1 MVKIVLA
8 PDKFR
13 GSLTATEVCAAMSE
27 GIRQV
32 IPNAEIIALPM
43 ADGGEGT
50 AEILT
55 LITGGQMLSKEVADP
70 LGRPIQ
76 ASYGLSGQTAYIEM
90 ATASGLKLLSQNER
104 NPLKT
109 STYGTGQLIQDAIE
123 KGVKR
128 LVLGIGGS
136 ATTDAGIG
144 MAAALGW
151 KFLDANNQELPP
163 NGENLIRIE
172 QIIPPSQP
180 IADLHIEVACDVNA
194 PLYGPEGA
202 AYLYAPQKGATPLMV
217 KQLDEGLQHLS
228 AVVQRDFGKN
238 LAQTAGAGAA
248 GGLGFGALFF
258 LNATLKEG
266 IKIVMEQTEFHKH
279 LLGANLVLTGEGKI
293 DEQTLQGK
301 LIAGIAQAARA
312 QNIPSVALCG
322 TLLVSPQDIQRIGLS
337 YAVSILPRPMTLNE
351 AIAYAYTGVKDS
363 TVSLMQ
369 FFKSLQYLSD

>member
-55 LITGGQMLSKEVADP
+55 LITGGQMLSQEVADP

-76 ASYGLSGQTAYIEM
+76 ASYGLSSQTAYIEM
-90 ATASGLKLLSQNER
+90 ATASGLKLLSEKER

-109 STYGTGQLIQDAIE
+109 STYGTGQLIQSAVK
-123 KGVKR
+123 KGAKR

-151 KFLDANNQELPP
+151 KFLDANNQEVAPT
-163 NGENLIRIE
+163 GENLIRIE

-194 PLYGPEGA
+194 PLFGPEGA
-202 AYLYAPQKGATPLMV
+202 AYLYAPQKGATPITV

-301 LIAGIAQAARA
+301 LIAGIAQAAQA

-351 AIAYAYTGVKDS
+351 AIVYAYTGVRDS

-369 FFKSLQYLSD
+369 FLKSLQYLSE

>member
-76 ASYGLSGQTAYIEM
+76 ASYGWSGQTAYIEM
-90 ATASGLKLLSQNER
+90 ATASGLKLLSNEER

-109 STYGTGQLIQDAIE
+109 STYGTGQLIQDAVQ

-151 KFLDANNQELPP
+151 KFLDANNQELAP
-163 NGENLIRIE
+163 NGENLICIE

-180 IADLHIEVACDVNA
+180 ITDLHIEVACDVNA

-228 AVVQRDFGKN
+228 AVIQRDFGKN

-312 QNIPSVALCG
+312 QSIPSVALCG

-369 FFKSLQYLSD
+369 LFKSLQYLSD

>member
-151 KFLDANNQELPP
+151 KFLDANNQELEP
-163 NGENLIRIE
+163 NGENLTRIE

-194 PLYGPEGA
+194 PLFGPEGA

-312 QNIPSVALCG
+312 QSIPSVALCG

-363 TVSLMQ
+363 TLSLMQ
-369 FFKSLQYLSD
+369 LFKSLQYLSD